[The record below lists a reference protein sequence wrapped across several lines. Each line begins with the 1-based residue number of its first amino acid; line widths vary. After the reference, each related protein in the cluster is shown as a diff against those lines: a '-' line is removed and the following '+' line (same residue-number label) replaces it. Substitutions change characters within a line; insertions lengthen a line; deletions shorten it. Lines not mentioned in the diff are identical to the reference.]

1 MPDDAEHAATQ
12 ATHTVRKGDS
22 AWSIAKRYGVSTRR
36 LLELNGLQATSVLR
50 PGMVL
55 RVQ

>member
-1 MPDDAEHAATQ
+1 MKSALADAP
-12 ATHTVRKGDS
+12 RLLPLGDS